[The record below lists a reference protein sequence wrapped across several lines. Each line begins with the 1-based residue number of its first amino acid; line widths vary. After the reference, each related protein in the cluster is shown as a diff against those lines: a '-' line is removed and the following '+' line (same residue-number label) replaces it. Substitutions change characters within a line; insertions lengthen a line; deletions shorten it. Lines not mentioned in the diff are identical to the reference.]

1 MKRDK
6 KGRFKSETD
15 DNRGY
20 KFIFYIPFYKKYYF
34 LVIYYNYCITLGFN
48 F

>member
-20 KFIFYIPFYKKYYF
+20 KFTVTFPSIRNIIFWLFIIII
-34 LVIYYNYCITLGFN
+34 VSLGL
-48 F
+48 